1 MAAMTKS
8 ELKTFQSVLE
18 ARQMELENGIGDREA
33 LAIDTSPDE
42 LDRIQHATVRELAIG
57 NLERESSRL
66 RDVQA
71 ALRRID
77 AGMFGICLD
86 CEEDINL
93 KRLSAV
99 PWTRFCIACQEAAEH
114 QCKAFWSTFE
124 PSLLSTA

>member
-1 MAAMTKS
+1 MTKT
-8 ELKTFQSVLE
+8 ELKKFRSVLE
-18 ARQMELENGIGDREA
+18 ARQTELGNGTGDREA
-33 LAIDTSPDE
+33 LVVDTSPDE
-42 LDRIQHATVRELAIG
+42 LERVQHAAVRELAIS

-93 KRLSAV
+93 KRLAAV
-99 PWTRFCIACQEAAEH
+99 PWTRFCIACQDAAEH
-114 QCKAFWSTFE
+114 ECKASWSTLE

>member
-1 MAAMTKS
+1 MTKT
-8 ELKTFQSVLE
+8 ELKKFRSVLE
-18 ARQMELENGIGDREA
+18 ARQTELGNGTGDREA
-33 LAIDTSPDE
+33 LVVDTSPDE
-42 LDRIQHATVRELAIG
+42 LERVQHAAVRELAIS
-57 NLERESSRL
+57 NLERESGRL

-93 KRLSAV
+93 KRLAAV
-99 PWTRFCIACQEAAEH
+99 PWTRFCIACQDAAEYE
-114 QCKAFWSTFE
+114 CKASWSTFE

>member
-1 MAAMTKS
+1 MTTT
-8 ELKTFQSVLE
+8 ELETFRSVLE
-18 ARQMELENGIGDREA
+18 ARQTELESGIGDREA

-66 RDVQA
+66 RDAQA

-77 AGMFGICLD
+77 TGTFGICLD
-86 CEEDINL
+86 CQEDINL

-114 QCKAFWSTFE
+114 ESKAPWSTFE